1 MATEIDK
8 LLSELCN
15 IIHEE
20 ERFAIFCEQGIAT
33 DKDLD
38 ALCDNLGLKAQNN
51 QDAIDE
57 IAKIKDSVMKDI
69 KREAYGYRSESKAIY
84 DIDGLLNKLQELKHQ
99 SRHKGST
106 LIYINEIYASNEY
119 LHISNVELDEDGDCL
134 IEDNL
139 KP

>member
-1 MATEIDK
+1 MSTEIDK
-8 LLSELCN
+8 MLSELCN

-20 ERFAIFCEQGIAT
+20 ERFATLCEQGIVM

-38 ALCDNLGLKAQNN
+38 ALCDTLGLKAQNN
-51 QDAIDE
+51 QDAVDE
-57 IAKIKDSVMKDI
+57 IAEIKDSIMKDI
-69 KREAYGYRSESKAIY
+69 KREAYGYKSDSKIIY
-84 DIDGLLNKLQELKHQ
+84 DIDGLINKLQELKHQ
-99 SRHKGST
+99 SRHKGAT
-106 LIYINEIYASNEY
+106 LIYVNEIYASNEY